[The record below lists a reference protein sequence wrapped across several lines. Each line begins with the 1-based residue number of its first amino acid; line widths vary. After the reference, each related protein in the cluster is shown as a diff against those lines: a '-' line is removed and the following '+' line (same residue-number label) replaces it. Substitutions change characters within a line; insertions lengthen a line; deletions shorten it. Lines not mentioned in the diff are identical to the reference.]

1 MKNIILYS
9 SKSGNTE
16 KVASS
21 ISSELDAIQFNIRN
35 LDVDEMK
42 AFWKD
47 NQADIYWIG
56 SGVYGGCFEKK
67 ICKFLDQYLPP
78 DDATLALF
86 ATWLGRGDSA
96 NKAFQ
101 RLEEQLLNRSQQF
114 KILKPHFVCYGK
126 TLCLKRNHPSS
137 VDLKNAREW
146 AKNLQEKMR
155 LV

>member
-9 SKSGNTE
+9 SKTGNTE

-35 LDVDEMK
+35 LTDNEMK
-42 AFWKD
+42 DFWKN

-56 SGVYGGCFEKK
+56 SGVYGECFDKK

-78 DDATLALF
+78 DDASLALF

-96 NKAFQ
+96 NQAFQ
-101 RLEEQLLNRSQQF
+101 KLEGQLLNRSQQI
-114 KILKPHFVCYGK
+114 KILKPHFTCYGR
-126 TLCLKRNHPSS
+126 TLFFRWRHPSS
-137 VDLKNAREW
+137 EDLKNAREW
-146 AKNLQEKMR
+146 AKTLEEKMS
-155 LV
+155 